1 MFSFANCFWY
11 GVETLTDMWLVFV
24 GSILYHI
31 VAILLQDGLIDLS
44 DLVHVIGSEESIDSV
59 RQSSDSDIYQRI
71 FSNEYYM
78 L

>member
-1 MFSFANCFWY
+1 
-11 GVETLTDMWLVFV
+11 MWLVFV

-59 RQSSDSDIYQRI
+59 RQSSDSDIKVQHILQGNMYAGRNRRFLRI
-71 FSNEYYM
+71 A